1 MIEDLPTAVADLF
14 GLDPILIFGWGF
26 LALWPLYGMI
36 ALARWLQRRAAL
48 REFAARHEL
57 RFRGTLPSD
66 KYAPY
71 TAFGIVR
78 SAVLLYLV
86 MEGRW
91 NDFDVALFDYR
102 RSRRRASYFGVIVAL
117 PNDGTCFHIA
127 APPFWPPV
135 APWQT
140 RVTLADSGLASWVVV
155 SEPIPGSAAAAMGPR
170 TAALLRDGPPVSL
183 ETNLGYLLVT
193 PMPRV
198 TPDRLPA
205 FLDFATSV
213 ARALGTDAQKR

>member
-1 MIEDLPTAVADLF
+1 MIEDLPTAAVDLF
-14 GLDPILIFGWGF
+14 GLDPMLIFGWGF
-26 LALWPLYGMI
+26 LALWPLFAMI
-36 ALARWLQRRAAL
+36 ALARWLKRRAAL

-57 RFRGTLPSD
+57 RYRGTLASD

-117 PNDGTCFHIA
+117 PNDGTCFDIA
-127 APPFWPPV
+127 APAFWPPV

-155 SEPIPGSAAAAMGPR
+155 SEPIPGSAAAAIGPR

-183 ETNLGYLLVT
+183 ETNLGYLFMT
-193 PMPRV
+193 PEPRV
-198 TPDRLPA
+198 TPDRLPE

-213 ARALGTDAQKR
+213 ARALGTDAHRR

>member
-1 MIEDLPTAVADLF
+1 MIEDLPTVDLF
-14 GLDPILIFGWGF
+14 GLDPVLIFGWGF
-26 LALWPLYGMI
+26 LALVPLYAI
-36 ALARWLQRRAAL
+36 ITLAQWLKRRAAL
-48 REFAARHEL
+48 RDFAARHGL

-71 TAFGIVR
+71 TAFGSVR
-78 SAVLLYLV
+78 SAVLLWIV

-102 RSRRRASYFGVIVAL
+102 RSRRRGSYFGVIVSL

-127 APPFWPPV
+127 APVFWPPV

-140 RVTLADSGLASWVVV
+140 RLTLADSGLASWVVV
-155 SEPIPGSAAAAMGPR
+155 SEPVPGSAAAAIGPR
-170 TAALLRDGPPVSL
+170 TAAVLRDGPPVSL
-183 ETNLGYLLVT
+183 ETNLGYLFVT
-193 PMPRV
+193 PMPLV
-198 TPDRLPA
+198 APDRLPD

-213 ARALGTDAQKR
+213 ARALGTDAHIR